1 MFLHISILVSK
12 IYRFANVSF
21 SIFNIFLYA
30 SIINLIILYLFKD
43 KINKIT
49 PDNIDNINSNVKDFI
64 EKNICGSSSTIDR
77 SFTTN
82 FGDYSSISGNTS
94 SSTNYFID
102 PTYSYMPENIY
113 HNNQD

>member
-1 MFLHISILVSK
+1 MDKAHLITYLVSLAF
-12 IYRFANVSF
+12 IVSG
-21 SIFNIFLYA
+21 
-30 SIINLIILYLFKD
+30 LIVCCILYLFKD

-49 PDNIDNINSNVKDFI
+49 PENIENINSNIKDFI

-82 FGDYSSISGNTS
+82 FGDYSSISANAS

>member
-1 MFLHISILVSK
+1 MDKSALITYLVSLAF
-12 IYRFANVSF
+12 IVSG
-21 SIFNIFLYA
+21 
-30 SIINLIILYLFKD
+30 LIVCCILYLFKD

-49 PDNIDNINSNVKDFI
+49 PENIDNINSNVKDFI

-82 FGDYSSISGNTS
+82 FGDYSSISGNAS

>member
-1 MFLHISILVSK
+1 MDKAHLITYLVSLVF
-12 IYRFANVSF
+12 IVSG
-21 SIFNIFLYA
+21 
-30 SIINLIILYLFKD
+30 LIVCCILYLFKD

-49 PDNIDNINSNVKDFI
+49 PENIDNINSNVKDFI

-82 FGDYSSISGNTS
+82 FGDYSSISGNAS

>member
-1 MFLHISILVSK
+1 MKEITMEKAHLITYLISLAFIVSG
-12 IYRFANVSF
+12 
-21 SIFNIFLYA
+21 
-30 SIINLIILYLFKD
+30 LIVCCILYLFKD

-64 EKNICGSSSTIDR
+64 EKNICGGSSTIDH

-82 FGDYSSISGNTS
+82 FGDCSSISGNTS

>member
-1 MFLHISILVSK
+1 MDKAHLITYLVSLAF
-12 IYRFANVSF
+12 IVSG
-21 SIFNIFLYA
+21 
-30 SIINLIILYLFKD
+30 LIVCCILYLFKD

-49 PDNIDNINSNVKDFI
+49 PENIENINSNIKDFI

-82 FGDYSSISGNTS
+82 FGDYSSISGNAS
-94 SSTNYFID
+94 SSTFESDYFTD

>member
-1 MFLHISILVSK
+1 MKGITMDKAHLITYLISLAFIVSG
-12 IYRFANVSF
+12 
-21 SIFNIFLYA
+21 
-30 SIINLIILYLFKD
+30 LIVCCILYLFKD